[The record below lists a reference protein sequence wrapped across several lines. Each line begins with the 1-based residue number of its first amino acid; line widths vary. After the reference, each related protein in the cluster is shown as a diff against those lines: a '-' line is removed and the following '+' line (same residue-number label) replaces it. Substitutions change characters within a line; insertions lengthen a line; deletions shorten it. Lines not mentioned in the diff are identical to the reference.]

1 MQTGMR
7 QTVSAAA
14 RSIGGQ
20 LGRRLAD
27 SAGAL
32 ITGTCLLAVSRDGP
46 ARRGSGCSGKPL
58 DKGVAKNPS

>member
-14 RSIGGQ
+14 RSIGGR
-20 LGRRLAD
+20 LGRTSRL
-27 SAGAL
+27 AGAL

-58 DKGVAKNPS
+58 DKGVAKTPS